1 MDWLTQTCNAFPSFE
16 IGDDD
21 GITIIV
27 RDRANE
33 DKVVKVIEPLDTVHL
48 TYNPD
53 NDNRL
58 AFVKTV
64 WPEYEGLE
72 ISQIIKLGYQ
82 DYLNSN
88 DEVDNVVVTV
98 EQRTWA
104 KNADGS
110 TTEFIGQPGGEAKY
124 QNLQHQLTTQESEN
138 ATSEDWTTP
147 GELFPDV

>member
-1 MDWLTQTCNAFPSFE
+1 MDWLTQTCNAFPSYQ

-33 DKVVKVIEPLDTVHL
+33 DKVVKVIEPLDTVNL
-48 TYNPD
+48 TYNPE

-64 WPEYEGLE
+64 WEENEGLE
-72 ISQIIKLGYQ
+72 VSQIIKLGYQ

-88 DEVDNVVVTV
+88 GEVDNVVVTV
-98 EQRTWA
+98 EQRTYA
-104 KNADGS
+104 QAIEGS
-110 TTEFIGQPGGEAKY
+110 AAEFEGPPGWEANY
-124 QNLQHQLTTQESEN
+124 QNLEHELNAQESNN
-138 ATSEDWTTP
+138 ASNEDWTTP